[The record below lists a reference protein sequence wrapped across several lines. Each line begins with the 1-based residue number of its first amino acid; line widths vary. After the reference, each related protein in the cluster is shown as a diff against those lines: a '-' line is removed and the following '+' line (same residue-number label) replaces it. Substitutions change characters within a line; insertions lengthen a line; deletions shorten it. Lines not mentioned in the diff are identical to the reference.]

1 MTAEEDIQK
10 MIGKFER
17 RMAKDEE
24 AREKVKEVNKTIN
37 VDLGEEKYSFRI
49 EDSAVHDFTDSALE
63 NADITLITTSEN
75 LHLLVEGELRPMRA
89 YVTRKI
95 VIKGKIE
102 DILHLKSLL

>member
-17 RMAKDEE
+17 RMAKDPE
-24 AREKVKEVNKTIN
+24 AKEKVKEIKKTIN
-37 VDLGEEKYSFRI
+37 IDLGEEKYSFRV
-49 EDSAVHDFTDSALE
+49 EDSAVHDFTNSALDE
-63 NADITLITTSEN
+63 ADITLITTPEN

-102 DILHLKSLL
+102 DIMHLKSLL

>member
-1 MTAEEDIQK
+1 M
-10 MIGKFER
+10 
-17 RMAKDEE
+17 KDF
-24 AREKVKEVNKTIN
+24 
-37 VDLGEEKYSFRI
+37 S
-49 EDSAVHDFTDSALE
+49 DSAMET
-63 NADITLITTSEN
+63 ADITIITTPEN

>member
-17 RMAKDEE
+17 SMAKDEE
-24 AREKVKEVNKTIN
+24 AKAKVSEVKKSVNI
-37 VDLGEEKYSFRI
+37 DLGEEHYSFRI
-49 EDSAVHDFTDSALE
+49 EDAQVKDFSDSAME
-63 NADITLITTSEN
+63 TADITIITTPEN

-102 DILHLKSLL
+102 DILHLNSLL

>member
-1 MTAEEDIQK
+1 MTSEEDIQK

-17 RMAKDEE
+17 RMAKDE
-24 AREKVKEVNKTIN
+24 AAKEKVKEIVKTIC
-37 VDLGEEKYSFRI
+37 VDLGDEKYSFRI
-49 EDSAVHDFTDSALE
+49 ADAQVQDYKKEAIE
-63 NADITLITTSEN
+63 NPDITVIATPEN
-75 LHLLVEGELRPMRA
+75 LHLLVEGELRPMKA

>member
-24 AREKVKEVNKTIN
+24 AREKVREVKKSIN
-37 VDLGEEKYSFRI
+37 IDLGEEHYSFRV
-49 EDSAVHDFTDSALE
+49 EDSAVHDFKNEALE
-63 NADITLITTSEN
+63 TADITLITTPEN

-102 DILHLKSLL
+102 DILHLKSLF